1 MTPTTTPAAE
11 REYEFIVNGKPCSV
25 RAAAHHT
32 LLDTLRDSLG
42 LTGSKKGCNEGECA
56 SCTVL
61 IDEVPVNSCLVLIG
75 DAAGKTVVT
84 VEGIANGQPHP
95 VQKAFVEL
103 GGVQCGYCTPG
114 MVVSTCALLAE
125 TPDPTDDQIKTY
137 LAGNI
142 CRCTGYNKI
151 TAAVRRAAADLRD
164 RDSSA
169 DHRSLT

>member
-1 MTPTTTPAAE
+1 MTTASPGE
-11 REYEFIVNGKPCSV
+11 RTYTLTVNGTPCSV
-25 RAAAHHT
+25 QAAPHHT
-32 LLDTLRDSLG
+32 LLDTLRDGLG

-61 IDEVPVNSCLVLIG
+61 IDDVPVNSCLVLIG
-75 DAAGKTVVT
+75 DASDKTVVT
-84 VEGIANGQPHP
+84 VEGIANGEPHP

-114 MVVSTCALLAE
+114 MVVSACALLAE
-125 TPDPTDDQIKTY
+125 TPDPTDDEIKFY

-151 TAAVRRAAADLRD
+151 TAAVRRAAADLRA
-164 RDSSA
+164 RDTSA
-169 DHRSLT
+169 GVRSVP

>member
-1 MTPTTTPAAE
+1 MAQRYTLNLNGTTREVEAE
-11 REYEFIVNGKPCSV
+11 PYHS
-25 RAAAHHT
+25 
-32 LLDTLRDSLG
+32 LLDTLRESLG

-61 IDEVPVNSCLVLIG
+61 LDGQPVTSCLVLIG
-75 DAAGKTVVT
+75 DAVGRTITT
-84 VEGIANGQPHP
+84 VEGIAANGRYHP

-114 MVVSTCALLAE
+114 FIVSTVALLAE
-125 TPDPTDDQIKTY
+125 QPEASDDEIKHY

-151 TAAVRRAAADLRD
+151 TAAVRQAAEELRD
-164 RDSSA
+164 SRG
-169 DHRSLT
+169 